1 MVRKAVPQ
9 ETQGEVLAACR
20 RRCAIC
26 LGLNRDT
33 GIKRG
38 QIAHLDR
45 DAANPSV
52 DNLVFLCL
60 EHHDQFDSRTSQSK
74 GLTSDE
80 VRRFRQELTTA
91 IEHAWRQPITFG
103 SVEAPPT
110 DAVSGRWVHGDD
122 VDSAEIEVE
131 RMPDNRVRV
140 HGFALHGKTRNI
152 GPNIGELDFE
162 GDLIDQAVTFVDER
176 RLDQSYTLRL
186 RFLGDRV
193 IADEQG
199 APGYFGAGAHLA
211 GEYHRPTPDFTSD
224 RATLALAPQ
233 RLTIREK
240 SAAEILGSLKGI
252 TLSSRFHET
261 VEGLYLGRWTRE
273 PGWQATVQDLPSKLS
288 GGLWHCTFKEV
299 GSGTVVFATTVQD
312 VSTLRP
318 GDSVTVSGRI
328 RDVSRLDY
336 VSIEEAIVRVETV
349 PFPQIPGLPP

>member
-9 ETQGEVLAACR
+9 ETQVEVLAACR

-26 LGLNRDT
+26 FGLNRDT
-33 GIKRG
+33 SIKRG

-45 DAANPSV
+45 DAANPSF

-60 EHHDQFDSRTSQSK
+60 AHHDQFDSKTSQSK

-91 IEHAWRQPITFG
+91 IEHAWRQPIVFG
-103 SVEAPPT
+103 SVQVPPT

-131 RMPDNRVRV
+131 RIPNNRVRV
-140 HGFALHGKTRNI
+140 HGFALHSKTRNI

-162 GDLIDQAVTFVDER
+162 GDLIGQAVTFVEESR
-176 RLDQSYTLRL
+176 PGRSYTLHL

-199 APGYFGAGAHLA
+199 ASGYFGAGAHLG
-211 GEYHRPTPDFTSD
+211 GEYHRPTPDLTSD
-224 RATLALAPQ
+224 RAAPTLAPQ
-233 RLTIREK
+233 RITVREK
-240 SAAEILGSLKGI
+240 SAAEILGNLKGI
-252 TLSSRFHET
+252 TLSFRFHET
-261 VEGLYLGRWTRE
+261 VEGLYLGRWTQE
-273 PGWQATVQDLPSKLS
+273 PGWQATVYDLPSKLP
-288 GGLWHCTFKEV
+288 GERWYCTFKEV
-299 GSGTVVFATTVQD
+299 GSGTAIFATTVQD

-328 RDVSRLDY
+328 REVSQLDY
-336 VSIEEAIVRVETV
+336 VSIEDVIVLGGNVLFT
-349 PFPQIPGLPP
+349 